1 MSSPMPPRQ
10 PDPYAPQQQP
20 QQQFQPASQ
29 QYAPP
34 PQVQAPAAPD
44 QGYGYQAAPQSPY
57 PHQEV
62 AKVADDGAS
71 VGGEAAGR
79 PVGHQGVRV
88 NVEEEPAFS
97 VGGGLAVVLLIGVVL
112 LAGFLG
118 LQGVT
123 SDNPAYF
130 VGALIAVVAAWLGST
145 SLTVVQPGE
154 TKVLQ
159 FLGRYVGTIRK
170 PGLQL
175 TVPFTAKRRV
185 SVKVNNFE
193 TNELKVNDADGN
205 PVTIAAIIV
214 WQVADTAKAAFA
226 VENSEHFVRV
236 QAEAALRHIASTHPY
251 DNAEPGEET
260 LRGST
265 ELVAGELAEEVAARV
280 AIAGLEVVEARISSL
295 AYAPEIAHAMLQRQ
309 QAAAVIA
316 ARAKIV
322 EGAVSMVE
330 QALRRLETDSVVTM
344 SEERKAQMVAN
355 LLVVL
360 CGESRPAP
368 VVNTGM

>member
-1 MSSPMPPRQ
+1 MSTQQPYGTSPTYQQNPQVLTPEQAVGYQ
-10 PDPYAPQQQP
+10 PAPQQVP
-20 QQQFQPASQ
+20 ADPTYSHQQLA
-29 QYAPP
+29 
-34 PQVQAPAAPD
+34 VNE
-44 QGYGYQAAPQSPY
+44 GG
-57 PHQEV
+57 
-62 AKVADDGAS
+62 S
-71 VGGEAAGR
+71 VGGEAAGT

-88 NVEEEPAFS
+88 TVEERPGFS
-97 VGGGLAVVLLIGVVL
+97 MAGGLAVLLVIVGMLIGLGCGALAAVQQSALLMVTAVVL
-112 LAGFLG
+112 FG
-118 LQGVT
+118 L
-123 SDNPAYF
+123 SWI
-130 VGALIAVVAAWLGST
+130 GAT

-159 FLGRYVGTIRK
+159 FLGRYVGTIRSS
-170 PGLQL
+170 GLQF
-175 TVPFTAKRRV
+175 TVPFTQKRRV

-236 QAEAALRHIASTHPY
+236 QAEAALRHIASSHPY
-251 DNAEPGEET
+251 DNAESGEET

-265 ELVAGELAEEVAARV
+265 ELVAAELAEEVAARV
-280 AIAGLEVVEARISSL
+280 KIAGLEVVEARISSL

-316 ARAKIV
+316 ARSKIV
-322 EGAVSMVE
+322 EGAVTMVE
-330 QALRRLETDSVVTM
+330 QALRRLETESVVQM

-360 CGESRPAP
+360 CGESRPQP
-368 VVNTGM
+368 TVNTGM

>member
-1 MSSPMPPRQ
+1 MAQ
-10 PDPYAPQQQP
+10 PD
-20 QQQFQPASQ
+20 
-29 QYAPP
+29 
-34 PQVQAPAAPD
+34 VTL
-44 QGYGYQAAPQSPY
+44 GYQAAPQPAPGDRAYQAAQPAPVSPTY
-57 PHQEV
+57 PHQQV
-62 AKVADDGAS
+62 AVTDDGGS
-71 VGGEAAGR
+71 YGGEAAGT

-88 NVEEEPAFS
+88 SVEEQSAFS
-97 VGGGLAVVLLIGVVL
+97 MTGGLAVLVVIVVFML
-112 LAGFLG
+112 SLG
-118 LQGVT
+118 LGT
-123 SDNPAYF
+123 
-130 VGALIAVVAAWLGST
+130 VGAISASPLMVVGAMLLFVLAWIGST

-159 FLGRYVGTIRK
+159 FLGRYVGTIRT

-175 TVPFTAKRRV
+175 TVPFTNKRRV

-193 TNELKVNDADGN
+193 TSELKVNDADGN

-265 ELVAGELAEEVAARV
+265 ELVAAELAEEVAARV
-280 AIAGLEVVEARISSL
+280 KIAGLEVVEARISSL

-322 EGAVSMVE
+322 EGAVTMVE
-330 QALRRLETDSVVTM
+330 QALRRLETESVVSM

-360 CGESRPAP
+360 CGESRPQP
-368 VVNTGM
+368 TVNTGM